1 MTDNQTIDFKEP
13 LWIPAWLDTALEKEK
28 EKYAK
33 CPVIP
38 DMVPGHEAAQGW
50 GYVITS
56 YFLLEEAFKAILF
69 MRGER
74 QVPTIHSL
82 SVLFSKLKVTDQVDL
97 REYYNDYQA
106 TMGGAVGAFPFKSL
120 DDFLLNLDGDEN
132 ARGNHFGS
140 FDWRYYLIEERRS
153 KEMPIV
159 SVDYL
164 HEIVYGCIRITEH
177 ASNRRFEPTRYT
189 RSWRL
194 RGQRTQK
201 YHDWLTVRMNSK
213 GWNELDDRLE
223 VLWGPD
229 YLGRYDL
236 YLFRGKGLQPYFSE
250 IPDNFTLPV
259 VDKRKEIESFDAEQG
274 FRSIGITRTSR
285 PTVK

>member
-1 MTDNQTIDFKEP
+1 MDHGLARHGAGKG
-13 LWIPAWLDTALEKEK
+13 EK
-28 EKYAK
+28 EKYEK

-50 GYVITS
+50 GYVVTS
-56 YFLLEEAFKAILF
+56 YFLLEEAFKAMLF

-74 QVPTIHSL
+74 KVPTIHSL
-82 SVLFSKLKVTDQVDL
+82 SGLFNQLEATDQATL
-97 REYYNDYQA
+97 REYYNDYKA
-106 TMGGAVGAFPFKSL
+106 TMGGNVGVFPFNSL
-120 DDFLLNLDGDEN
+120 DDFLVNLDGDKN
-132 ARGNHFGS
+132 VRGNHIGS
-140 FDWRYYLIEERRS
+140 FDWRYFLIEEKRS
-153 KEMPIV
+153 KEMPTV

-164 HEIVYGCIRITEH
+164 HEIVYGCVRIAEH

-213 GWNELDDRLE
+213 WWDELDDRLE
-223 VLWGPD
+223 ILWGPD
-229 YLGRYDL
+229 YLGRCDL
-236 YLFRGKGLQPYFSE
+236 YLFRGKGMQPYFSE
-250 IPDNFTLPV
+250 VPDDFTLPV
-259 VDKRKEIESFDAEQG
+259 IDKRKEIESFDIEQG
-274 FRSIGITRTSR
+274 YRSIGVTRTSR